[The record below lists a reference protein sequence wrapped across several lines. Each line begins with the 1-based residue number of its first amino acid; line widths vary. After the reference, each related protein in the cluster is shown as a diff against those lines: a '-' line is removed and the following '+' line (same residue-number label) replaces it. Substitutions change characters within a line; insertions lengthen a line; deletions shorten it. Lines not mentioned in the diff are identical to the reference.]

1 MEKLSEPDLHF
12 SKFDLAPEPIVPACE
27 RCRFWELRDGGPG
40 DGYGFCRRQSPTV
53 ATVSK
58 AAEYM
63 ARFPLTD
70 SSEWC
75 GEYRPRICAA
85 AKQSA
90 STIAD

>member
-12 SKFDLAPEPIVPACE
+12 SKFDPDPMLSVPACE

-40 DGYGFCRRQSPTV
+40 GGYGFCRRQSPTV
-53 ATVSK
+53 ATVAT

-75 GEYRPRICAA
+75 GEYRPRIDAA
-85 AKQSA
+85 ARQST